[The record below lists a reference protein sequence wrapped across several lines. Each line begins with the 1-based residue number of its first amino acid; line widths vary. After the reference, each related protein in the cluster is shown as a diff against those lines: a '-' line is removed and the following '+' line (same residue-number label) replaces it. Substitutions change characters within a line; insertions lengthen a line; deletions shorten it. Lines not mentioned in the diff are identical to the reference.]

1 MTPEELAAKSQEL
14 KQMYDAGQLNETEF
28 KELVCDLIIVHTIN
42 NAALELEENIT
53 CREIILGVI
62 NFASAIA

>member
-42 NAALELEENIT
+42 NSALELEENIT

>member
-14 KQMYDAGQLNETEF
+14 KQMYDAGQLSSSEF
-28 KELVCDLIIVHTIN
+28 KELVCDLIIAETIN
-42 NAALELEENIT
+42 HATLELEENIA
-53 CREIILGVI
+53 CREIVLNVI